1 MKENLQN
8 NFQSVEIEKLKIS
21 LKFEKENIEKLK
33 KQEKYLLD
41 KESQRLKEDF
51 EQRTYEMR
59 RKLEEKENECKKL
72 SEEESKKQILIE
84 KANTLKEQ
92 YEQLENENKESKEI
106 IAMHKKIENNLKK
119 ELNDANLKKSD
130 LGERISE
137 KNKTIANL
145 LVERSKDKENINSL
159 EKQTSLL
166 LELKEEI
173 KRLNQEKEVSRNTVE
188 DLKQKQSIEKSNFST
203 ELKKQSELYYRLM
216 KELEKKDR
224 VIEKFL
230 PMFNEIMK
238 KQICDS

>member
-1 MKENLQN
+1 M
-8 NFQSVEIEKLKIS
+8 
-21 LKFEKENIEKLK
+21 
-33 KQEKYLLD
+33 
-41 KESQRLKEDF
+41 
-51 EQRTYEMR
+51 
-59 RKLEEKENECKKL
+59 
-72 SEEESKKQILIE
+72 
-84 KANTLKEQ
+84 
-92 YEQLENENKESKEI
+92 
-106 IAMHKKIENNLKK
+106 
-119 ELNDANLKKSD
+119 
-130 LGERISE
+130 G
-137 KNKTIANL
+137 IANL

-238 KQICDS
+238 KHLCDS